1 MVRNNAS
8 FSPSTP
14 VTEGDVEL
22 ASLVND
28 KSSKAST
35 ILNTVRNRSSSFLRH
50 HKKASVAI
58 FAILGVGFVFSGE
71 FVLHYLFSN

>member
-8 FSPSTP
+8 FSPSSP
-14 VTEGDVEL
+14 ARTEGDVEMS
-22 ASLVND
+22 SLVND

-35 ILNTVRNRSSSFLRH
+35 ILNTVRSRSTAFLRH

-58 FAILGVGFVFSGE
+58 VAILGVGFVFSGE
-71 FVLHYLFSN
+71 FVLHLLSN